1 MSKRKNSSLSEGNH
15 KRARSAQWEE
25 DEEGDTGPSQASSVT
40 YTSQKTSG
48 EVGIVESISLKNF
61 MCHSLLGPFSF
72 GSNVNFIVGNNGSGK
87 SAVLT
92 ALIVGL
98 GGKAHTTNRG
108 SSLKGF
114 VKEGESSADVSITLR
129 NRGQD
134 AYKPEVFGESIIV
147 ELRLSSEGL
156 RTYKLKSKIGQL
168 VSSKKDELVSILDH
182 FNIQVDNPVSI
193 LTQEMSKHFLHSKGE
208 GDKYKFFMKA
218 TQLEQMK
225 EDYTY
230 IMKTK
235 NMTQNT
241 VEKHEE
247 CLEDLKRKYLEK
259 EDKYKSLASL
269 DEMHAKLEELQNLMA
284 WALVTEM
291 EKEIKPM
298 RERIVGEENATIKYD
313 QKVEEWKLEV
323 VEAEKQYKQTHDQL
337 DSISQRVQEL
347 QPQCSEL
354 RDEVQNRS
362 KAFKEA
368 EATFHRSK
376 TNLRDLERDKEQL
389 VKRID
394 ELKCSIL
401 QLTGAE
407 SRERAE
413 RISKLQSE
421 LDALN
426 HKDST
431 LAQQI
436 NQFQQVVARGKEE
449 LTKMRQEERELHRSV
464 EAKQRDLNAM
474 VASRTDKIK
483 RFGERMPALLE
494 TINEF
499 HRKGHFRKKPV
510 GPVGFCIRLK
520 DPELALAVESCLK
533 SLMLAFCCDNFKDEK
548 TLQSIMSEHY
558 PQGRRPLIIVSEFSS
573 SMYNISGKAAQ
584 HPDYPTVLEALEVDN
599 PVVANCLI
607 DMRAVETVLV
617 IKSNADARRVMQNG
631 RPPVNCREAFTKE
644 GDQVFPNRYYSC
656 EYQRAQYLSKDLE
669 EQIRYMQSEI
679 ENEKAHLSRFRKRMN
694 DIEDDIRSNESLLRS
709 AYDDRKRTKSTIT
722 KIQMEMADLQNVEEP
737 QSEDL
742 NPLEEELQEICVRI
756 SDARQESDEARQKM
770 NERRKAFE
778 EAEQS
783 YRQHKDIIN
792 NVAEEAERIKE
803 ELSKCDQE
811 VEKSKHHKKHYEEK
825 RKTHINGIQKLK
837 ADLDVKEKEL
847 MASVAKASEICLER
861 LEVKRTAKS
870 IDSEISRLKQKISNQ
885 QDQQGDRD
893 EVIRQYQ
900 EALEN
905 YRNIALQVKTLKKF
919 IGLLGKIMNDRHKM
933 YTEMRMYLSVRC
945 KYYFDSMLSQRGYTG
960 KMTFDHK
967 NETLSIS
974 VQPGEGDKATLSDMR
989 SLSGGERS
997 FSTVC
1002 FVLSLWA
1009 IAEAPFR
1016 CLDEFD
1022 VYMDMVNRRI
1032 SMDMMLKIAASQR
1045 YRQFIFLTPQSMSSL
1060 PVNNLIRIL
1069 RLNDPDRGQTS
1080 LPFGRSN
1087 QEEAIYN
1094 K

>member
-1 MSKRKNSSLSEGNH
+1 MSKRKSNSLSESSP
-15 KRARSAQWEE
+15 KRARSVQLEE
-25 DEEGDTGPSQASSVT
+25 DGHNATAASQASSVA

-48 EVGIVESISLKNF
+48 EVGIIESISLKNF
-61 MCHSLLGPFSF
+61 MCHSLLGPFAF

-134 AYKPEVFGESIIV
+134 AYKPEVYGEAVIV
-147 ELRLSSEGL
+147 ELRISSEGL
-156 RTYKLKSKIGQL
+156 RTYKLKGKTGQL
-168 VSSKKDELVSILDH
+168 VSTKKDELVSILDH

-291 EKEIKPM
+291 EKDVKPM
-298 RERIVGEENATIKYD
+298 KERIVGEEKATIKYD
-313 QKVEEWKLEV
+313 QKVEEWKLKV
-323 VEAEKQYKQTHDQL
+323 VEAEKRYKQIHDKL
-337 DSISQRVQEL
+337 EGISERVQQL

-354 RDEVQNRS
+354 KVQVQNCS
-362 KAFKEA
+362 KAFKQT

-389 VKRID
+389 VKRIN
-394 ELKCSIL
+394 ELKCSIV

-407 SRERAE
+407 SQERAE
-413 RISKLQSE
+413 RFSKLQSE

-431 LAQQI
+431 LTQQI
-436 NQFQQVVARGKEE
+436 NQFQQVVARDKEE
-449 LTKMRQEERELHRSV
+449 LTKMGQEERELQRSV
-464 EAKQRDLNAM
+464 EAKQRDLKVM
-474 VASRTDKIK
+474 LASRTDKIK
-483 RFGERMPALLE
+483 RFGEQMPALLSAISE
-494 TINEF
+494 A
-499 HRKGHFRKKPV
+499 HKKGHFRKKPV

-520 DPELALAVESCLK
+520 DPELALAVESCLR
-533 SLMLAFCCDNFKDEK
+533 SLLLAFCCDNFRDEK
-548 TLQSIMSEHY
+548 ILQSIMSLHY
-558 PQGRRPLIIVSEFSS
+558 PQGKRPLIIVSEFSS

-584 HPDYPTVLEALEVDN
+584 HPAYPTVLQALEIDN

-607 DMRAVETVLV
+607 DMRAVETVLL
-617 IKSNADARRVMQNG
+617 IKNNADARQVMQNG

-669 EQIRYMQSEI
+669 EQIRHIQSEI
-679 ENEKAHLSRFRKRMN
+679 ENEKAHLSKFTRRIKA
-694 DIEDDIRSNESLLRS
+694 IEGDIRENESLLRR
-709 AYDDRKRTKSTIT
+709 AYDDRKRNKNVST
-722 KIQMEMADLQNVEEP
+722 KIQMEITDLQNVEEP

-756 SDARQESDEARQKM
+756 SAARQENDAARHKM
-770 NERRKAFE
+770 TEMKKAFE

-783 YRQHKDIIN
+783 HREHKDVIN
-792 NVAEEAERIKE
+792 NIAEEAEPIKE
-803 ELSKCDQE
+803 ELSKYDQE

-825 RKTHINGIQKLK
+825 RKAHISGIQKLK
-837 ADLDVKEKEL
+837 LNLDVKEKEL
-847 MASVAKASEICLER
+847 MTSVAKASEICPER
-861 LEVKRTAKS
+861 LEVKRTARS

-893 EVIRQYQ
+893 EIIRQYQ

-905 YRNIALQVKTLKKF
+905 YKNIALQVKNLKKF

-974 VQPGEGDKATLSDMR
+974 VQPGEGDKATLNDMR

-1060 PVNNLIRIL
+1060 PANNLIRIL
-1069 RLNDPDRGQTS
+1069 RLNDPDRGQTT
-1080 LPFGRSN
+1080 LPFGRTN
-1087 QEEAIYN
+1087 QEDSD